1 MAGGPFPHNLNVKK
15 NKFVEEWNGR
25 REITE
30 QAFKANGKT
39 VPWIVFL
46 TVIVPYGVYSVAR
59 DELTKTGGRR
69 YKDMC

>member
-1 MAGGPFPHNLNVKK
+1 MGGGPFPYSLNVKK

-30 QAFKANGKT
+30 KAFEADGST
-39 VPWIVFL
+39 VPWIITLCV
-46 TVIVPYGVYSVAR
+46 VIPYGLYSVAR
-59 DELTKTGGRR
+59 DELSKTGGRR